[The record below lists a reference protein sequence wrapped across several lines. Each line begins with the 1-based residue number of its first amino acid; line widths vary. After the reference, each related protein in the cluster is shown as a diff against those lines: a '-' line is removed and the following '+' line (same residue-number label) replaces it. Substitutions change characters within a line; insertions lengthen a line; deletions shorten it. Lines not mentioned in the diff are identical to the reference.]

1 MDFNDTPQEAAFRAK
16 ARAWLEQHAR
26 PRDPNAIAP
35 NMLGE
40 RESADVIQKAKDWQA
55 TKFDAGWACLTWPKE
70 YGGQGLGR
78 LEAVVFNQEEA
89 KFETPPNIYAIGHG
103 MLGPTIMAHGSEEQ
117 KQKYIREM
125 ARGQV
130 VWCQLFSEP
139 DAGSDLAGLRTSAV
153 KDGNARQPSGSSDWV
168 LNGQKIWS
176 TGAHFC
182 DWGMI
187 VTRTDPN
194 AAKHAGL
201 TYFIVDM
208 HAKGVEVRPIKQING
223 GSGFNEV
230 FFTDV
235 RVPDSNRVGAVG
247 DGWRVA
253 ITTLMNERVAIGAG
267 GGAGRF
273 RDLLKLAQETRR
285 NGRPAIEDSA
295 VRQKL
300 ADFYIKSKGLQ
311 FTSYRTLSALSRGA
325 TPGPEGSIGKA
336 IGAPMGQ
343 EMALFA
349 LELQG
354 AMGGVADAALAPQDA
369 IWQEMY
375 LGSPGLRI
383 AGGTDEILKNIIA
396 ERVLRLPPEIRVD
409 KDKPFRE
416 IPSGSVK

>member
-1 MDFNDTPQEAAFRAK
+1 MDFDDTPQEAAFRAK
-16 ARAWLEQHAR
+16 ARAWLEQNAT
-26 PRDPNAIAP
+26 PRDPNAVAP
-35 NMLGE
+35 NLLGE
-40 RESADVIQKAKDWQA
+40 RESAEVIAQAKAWQA
-55 TKFDAGWACLTWPKE
+55 KKFDAGWACLTWPKE

-78 LEAVVFNQEEA
+78 LEAVIWNQEEA

-103 MLGPTIMAHGSEEQ
+103 MLGPTLMAHGTEEQ
-117 KQKYIREM
+117 KKKYLREM

-153 KDGNARQPSGSSDWV
+153 RDGNEWV
-168 LNGQKIWS
+168 INGQKIWS
-176 TGAHFC
+176 TGAHFS
-182 DWGMI
+182 DFGMI
-187 VTRTDPN
+187 VTRTDPD
-194 AAKHAGL
+194 APKHAGL

-235 RVPDSNRVGAVG
+235 RVPDENRLGGVG

-285 NGRPAIEDSA
+285 KGRPAIEDSA

-300 ADFYIKSKGLQ
+300 AEFYIKSKGLQ

-336 IGAPMGQ
+336 VGAPLGQ
-343 EMALFA
+343 EMAHFA

-354 AMGGVADAALAPQDA
+354 AMGAALDGGVVPQDA

-375 LGSPGLRI
+375 LGTPGLRI

-416 IPSGSVK
+416 IPSGSVR

>member
-16 ARAWLEQHAR
+16 ARAWLEQNAKL
-26 PRDPNAIAP
+26 RDPDAIAP
-35 NMLGE
+35 NLLGE
-40 RESADVIQKAKDWQA
+40 RESAEVIQQAKDWQ
-55 TKFDAGWACLTWPKE
+55 TKKFDHGWACLTWPKE

-78 LEAVVFNQEEA
+78 LEAVVWNQDEA
-89 KFETPPNIYAIGHG
+89 KFDVPPNIYAIGHG
-103 MLGPTIMAHGSEEQ
+103 MLGPTIMAHGTDEQ
-117 KQKYIREM
+117 KQKYIRDM

-153 KDGNARQPSGSSDWV
+153 KQGEEWV

-176 TGAHFC
+176 TGAHFS

-194 AAKHAGL
+194 ASKHAGL

-208 HAKGVEVRPIKQING
+208 HAKGVEIRPIKQING
-223 GSGFNEV
+223 GQGFNEV

-235 RVPDSNRVGAVG
+235 RVPESNRLGAVG

-336 IGAPMGQ
+336 VGAPMGQ

-354 AMGGVADAALAPQDA
+354 AMGGADDAAFAPQEA
-369 IWQEMY
+369 LWQGMY
-375 LGSPGLRI
+375 LGAPGLRI